1 MHFTTSKPLGGKI
14 KHRYS
19 DFIVQEVC
27 QNKEVC
33 RTLPEGQTEE
43 IVIPENIANKQFL
56 HCTLLKTN
64 NDVQAAMKSLA
75 LKMQCGK
82 SRIGF
87 AGLKDKRGVTSQR
100 ISFFEPDVEK
110 LKTYKNNMIKL
121 FDFSWQDEKIDLG
134 NLQGNKFTITIRNI
148 DKDEKEIES
157 ILKDFAKE
165 IFEGIPN
172 YFGEQR
178 FGGIRKVTHEVGKLF
193 IFGKIK
199 DAVLLYLTKIS
210 EKEADEIKEARG
222 LILEGQYKE
231 ASKKFYGRD
240 FRYER
245 AILNALIKEP
255 NDFLKAFQ
263 QLPKN
268 LMILFPHAYQS
279 SLFNKYLEL
288 RYKEL
293 GKDFFKA
300 QKGDSVNDE
309 KEVLGSL
316 FGFESSFSE
325 GLSGK
330 IEKKILEDEGVT
342 FDMFKVQNF
351 PQMSVSGEKRPIKL
365 NIFDFE
371 VLEVG
376 KDEFFE
382 DKHFAKISFALP
394 KNSYATVVL
403 EELMKLQA

>member
-1 MHFTTSKPLGGKI
+1 MVYFTSTTPLGGKI

-19 DFIVQEVC
+19 DFVVQEIC

-33 RTLPEGQTEE
+33 KIQLEGTTEE
-43 IVIPENIANKQFL
+43 IVIPENKESKQFL
-56 HCTLLKTN
+56 HCTLQKTN
-64 NDVQAAMKSLA
+64 NDVQSAIKSLA

-100 ISFFEPDVEK
+100 ISFFEPDIEK

-121 FDFSWQDEKIDLG
+121 LDFSWQDEKIDLG
-134 NLQGNKFTITIRNI
+134 NLQGNKFTIIIRNI
-148 DKDEKEIES
+148 DKEEKEIKS
-157 ILKDFAKE
+157 ILKDFAE
-165 IFEGIPN
+165 ESSNGIPN

-199 DAVLLYLTKIS
+199 EAVLLYLGKIS
-210 EKEADEIKEARG
+210 EKESDEIKSARS
-222 LILEGQYKE
+222 LVLEGKYKE
-231 ASKKFYGRD
+231 AFKKFDGRD
-240 FRYER
+240 YRYER

-255 NDFLKAFQ
+255 NDFLGAFQ

-288 RYKEL
+288 RHKEL
-293 GKDFFKA
+293 GKYFFKV
-300 QKGDSVNDE
+300 QKGDSLNE
-309 KEVLGSL
+309 NKEILGPL
-316 FGFESSFSE
+316 FGFEYSFSE

-330 IEKKILEDEGVT
+330 IEKKILEDEELT
-342 FDMFKVQNF
+342 LDMFKVANF
-351 PQMSVSGEKRPIKL
+351 PQMSVSGEKRQIKL

-371 VLEVG
+371 VLEIG

-382 DKHFAKISFALP
+382 GKYFAKISFALP

-403 EELMKLQA
+403 EELTKP